1 MENKQIPKGI
11 RNNNP
16 LNIRY
21 SKKNNWKG
29 RTKEKKDAEFEEF
42 IGMNWGYRA
51 AFLILYKYMT
61 VYRLRTVFQLCAR
74 WAPLNDNNDTMSY
87 VRFVC
92 NRLGCSQ
99 NDELSFIDVERMA
112 SLAAAMTEIE
122 CGVEADKR
130 QILYGYS
137 LAAGY
142 LGFYKAVLEAQ
153 ELRDKLSEMK

>member
-1 MENKQIPKGI
+1 MRGL

-21 SKKNNWKG
+21 MKKNAWKG
-29 RTKEKKDAEFEEF
+29 RTREKKDAEFEEF
-42 IGMNWGYRA
+42 VGMNWGYRA

-61 VYRLRTVFQLCAR
+61 VYRLRTVFQICAR

-99 NDELSFIDVERMA
+99 NDELAFIDVERMVC
-112 SLAAAMTEIE
+112 LAAAMTEIE

-130 QILYGYS
+130 QIISGYV
-137 LAAGY
+137 LAASY
-142 LGFYKAVLEAQ
+142 FGFSRAAIEAQ
-153 ELRDKLSEMK
+153 QLRDKLSEKQ